1 MPPSMFGFS
10 IINTD
15 GKARRGILRTAHGE
29 VPTPVFMPCGT
40 YGAIKGITPEQLR
53 SAGVKMILSNAYHL
67 LLRPGVE
74 TIVELG
80 GLHKFMGWDGPILT
94 DSGGYQVFSLA
105 ALRKV
110 SDDAVVF
117 QSHIDGETIEL
128 TPEKCIEAQ
137 IALGAD
143 IIMQLDECPPADADE
158 KQVARAVE
166 RTVNWARRCKE
177 TWLKSG
183 NPSTQALFAIQQGG
197 TSLTLRERCIEALKE
212 LDFPGFAIGGLSV
225 GEKHEE
231 MAAVL
236 ETVDDSFPP
245 DKPRY
250 LMGVGEPR
258 DILLG
263 VSCGIDMFDCV
274 LPTRNARNAQA
285 FTWSGRIR
293 LRNSTYARD
302 ARPIDE
308 ICPCYTCKN
317 FSRGTLRHYFQ
328 INEMLAAVLVTIHN
342 LTFFA
347 QLMSEIHKAI
357 DEGNLQECI
366 KVWLKQF
373 YPSNDEG

>member
-1 MPPSMFGFS
+1 MFGFS

-29 VPTPVFMPCGT
+29 VPTPVFMPCAT
-40 YGAIKGITPEQLR
+40 YGAVKGITPEQLR
-53 SAGVKMILSNAYHL
+53 SAGVKMILANAYHL

-94 DSGGYQVFSLA
+94 DSGGYQVFSLSN
-105 ALRKV
+105 LRKV
-110 SDDAVVF
+110 TDEAVVF

-128 TPEKCIEAQ
+128 TPEKCIEVQ

-183 NPSTQALFAIQQGG
+183 NPTSQALFAIQQGG
-197 TSLTLRERCIEALKE
+197 TSLTLREKCIEALKK
-212 LDFPGFAIGGLSV
+212 LNFPGFAIGGLSV

-236 ETVDDSFPP
+236 ETVDDSFPS

-293 LRNSTYARD
+293 LRNSTYTRD

-308 ICPCYTCKN
+308 KCPCYTCKN

-328 INEMLAAVLVTIHN
+328 ILSLIH
-342 LTFFA
+342 
-347 QLMSEIHKAI
+347 I
-357 DEGNLQECI
+357 
-366 KVWLKQF
+366 
-373 YPSNDEG
+373 

>member
-1 MPPSMFGFS
+1 MFGFS
-10 IINTD
+10 IIKTD
-15 GKARRGILRTAHGE
+15 GKARRGVLRTAHGE
-29 VPTPVFMPCGT
+29 VPTPVFMPCAT
-40 YGAIKGITPEQLR
+40 YGAVKGITPEQLH
-53 SAGVKMILSNAYHL
+53 SAGVKMILANAYHL

-128 TPEKCIEAQ
+128 TPERCIEVQ

-166 RTVNWARRCKE
+166 RTVNWSRRCKE

-183 NPSTQALFAIQQGG
+183 NPSIQTLFAIQQGG
-197 TSLTLRERCIEALKE
+197 TSLTLREKCIEALKE

-236 ETVDDSFPP
+236 ETVDDSFPS

-308 ICPCYTCKN
+308 NCPCYTCKN

-357 DEGNLQECI
+357 DEGNLQERI

>member
-1 MPPSMFGFS
+1 
-10 IINTD
+10 
-15 GKARRGILRTAHGE
+15 
-29 VPTPVFMPCGT
+29 
-40 YGAIKGITPEQLR
+40 
-53 SAGVKMILSNAYHL
+53 MILANAYHL

-94 DSGGYQVFSLA
+94 DSGGYQVFSLSN
-105 ALRKV
+105 LRKV
-110 SDDAVVF
+110 NDEAVVF

-128 TPEKCIEAQ
+128 TPEKCIEVQ

-158 KQVARAVE
+158 KQLARAVQ
-166 RTVNWARRCKE
+166 RTVKWARRCKE

-183 NPSTQALFAIQQGG
+183 NPSAQALFAIQQGG
-197 TSLTLRERCIEALKE
+197 TSLTLREKCIETLKE
-212 LDFPGFAIGGLSV
+212 LDFPGFAIGGVSV

-236 ETVDDSFPP
+236 ETVDDSFPS

-263 VSCGIDMFDCV
+263 VSCGTDMFDCV

-285 FTWSGRIR
+285 FTWSGKIR
-293 LRNSTYARD
+293 LRNSTFARD
-302 ARPIDE
+302 NRPIDE
-308 ICPCYTCKN
+308 NCPCYTCKN
-317 FSRGTLRHYFQ
+317 FSRGTIRHYFQ
-328 INEMLAAVLVTIHN
+328 INEMLAAVLLTIHN
-342 LTFFA
+342 LTFFS
-347 QLMSEIHKAI
+347 QLMSQIRLAI
-357 DEGNLQECI
+357 TQGQLKNRT
-366 KVWLKQF
+366 KVWLKQL
-373 YPSNDEG
+373 YQPNGNE